1 MPIPTPESEDDL
13 GACIRALRREG
24 YDDNKQRVAIC
35 MKKYREAHGKPE
47 PKGK

>member
-1 MPIPTPESEDDL
+1 MPVPVPHDKNDL

-35 MKKYREAHGKPE
+35 LSKWKKEHGKE
-47 PKGK
+47 KK